1 MTTSQSIQNVFPQ
14 LRITDWSRA
23 HRFYVEGLG
32 FQVDWTHQFAPGMP
46 VFAQVSREGRALF
59 LTEHAGDCQIGG
71 AAYIVLDNLD
81 AFYQEICQRGVLQ
94 PEPPEETPWGRREM
108 TLKDPDGNTL
118 RFAAPLEI
126 R

>member
-1 MTTSQSIQNVFPQ
+1 MNTSLPIQQVFPQ
-14 LRITDWSRA
+14 LRVSVWEQAR
-23 HRFYVEGLG
+23 RFYVDGLG

-59 LTEHAGDCQIGG
+59 LTEHAGDCQFGG

-81 AFYQEICQRGVLQ
+81 AFYQEVVQRGVVQ

-118 RFAAPLEI
+118 RFASPLET